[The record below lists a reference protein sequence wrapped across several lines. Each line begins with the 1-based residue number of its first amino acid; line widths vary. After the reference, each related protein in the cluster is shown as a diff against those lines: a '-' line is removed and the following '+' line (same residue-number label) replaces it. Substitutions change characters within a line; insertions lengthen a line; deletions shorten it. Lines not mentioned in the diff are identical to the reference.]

1 MNIAIVAVIIP
12 QVKDLTDVSIRKLSV
27 VNTDEYGNDD
37 YSIIKAVE
45 ESLVEEFK
53 VKTAAKLPNGIRMN
67 IVKRD
72 VIEDVNQSADDICT
86 KFLLDEVF
94 GMYTTSNNSIVARLQ
109 QLATINEAAIAA
121 HLASLAG
128 GGA

>member
-12 QVKDLTDVSIRKLSV
+12 QVKGLTDNSIRKLSV

-45 ESLVEEFK
+45 ESLVKEFHVK
-53 VKTAAKLPNGIRMN
+53 VITQISVSIRMN

-72 VIEDVNQSADDICT
+72 KIDNPNLSADEICT

-94 GMYTTSNNSIVARLQ
+94 GMYM
-109 QLATINEAAIAA
+109 
-121 HLASLAG
+121 
-128 GGA
+128 

>member
-12 QVKDLTDVSIRKLSV
+12 QVKGLTDVSIRKLSV

-53 VKTAAKLPNGIRMN
+53 IKTTVRLPKGIRMN

-72 VIEDVNQSADDICT
+72 VIEDVNQSADDICI

-94 GMYTTSNNSIVARLQ
+94 GMYM
-109 QLATINEAAIAA
+109 
-121 HLASLAG
+121 
-128 GGA
+128 

>member
-12 QVKDLTDVSIRKLSV
+12 QVKGLTDNSIRKLSV

-45 ESLVEEFK
+45 ESIVEEFK
-53 VKTAAKLPNGIRMN
+53 IKTIAKLPNDIRMN

-72 VIEDVNQSADDICT
+72 VIEYVNLSADEICT
-86 KFLLDEVF
+86 NFLLDEVF
-94 GMYTTSNNSIVARLQ
+94 SRYM
-109 QLATINEAAIAA
+109 
-121 HLASLAG
+121 
-128 GGA
+128 

>member
-12 QVKDLTDVSIRKLSV
+12 QIKNLIDDSIRKLSV

-53 VKTAAKLPNGIRMN
+53 VKTITKLPNGIRMN

-72 VIEDVNQSADDICT
+72 KIEDANLSADEICT

-94 GMYTTSNNSIVARLQ
+94 GMYM
-109 QLATINEAAIAA
+109 
-121 HLASLAG
+121 
-128 GGA
+128 

>member
-12 QVKDLTDVSIRKLSV
+12 QIKNLTDKSIRKLSV
-27 VNTDEYGNDD
+27 VNTDEYENDD

-53 VKTAAKLPNGIRMN
+53 VKTIAKLPNGIRMN

-72 VIEDVNQSADDICT
+72 KIDNPNRSADDICT
-86 KFLLDEVF
+86 EFLLDEVF
-94 GMYTTSNNSIVARLQ
+94 DKYMQ
-109 QLATINEAAIAA
+109 
-121 HLASLAG
+121 
-128 GGA
+128 

>member
-12 QVKDLTDVSIRKLSV
+12 QVKGLTDVSIRKLSI

-53 VKTAAKLPNGIRMN
+53 VKTTAKLPNGIRMN

-72 VIEDVNQSADDICT
+72 VIEDVNQNADDICT

-94 GMYTTSNNSIVARLQ
+94 GMYM
-109 QLATINEAAIAA
+109 
-121 HLASLAG
+121 
-128 GGA
+128 

>member
-1 MNIAIVAVIIP
+1 MNIAIVAVVIP
-12 QVKDLTDVSIRKLSV
+12 QVKGLTDVSIRKLSV

-53 VKTAAKLPNGIRMN
+53 IKTILRLPNGIRMN

-72 VIEDVNQSADDICT
+72 KIDNANLSADEICT

-94 GMYTTSNNSIVARLQ
+94 GMYM
-109 QLATINEAAIAA
+109 
-121 HLASLAG
+121 
-128 GGA
+128 

>member
-1 MNIAIVAVIIP
+1 MNIAIVAVVIP
-12 QVKDLTDVSIRKLSV
+12 QVKDLTDVPIRKLSV

-37 YSIIKAVE
+37 YRIIKAVE

-72 VIEDVNQSADDICT
+72 NIDNPNLSADEICT

-94 GMYTTSNNSIVARLQ
+94 GMYM
-109 QLATINEAAIAA
+109 
-121 HLASLAG
+121 
-128 GGA
+128 

>member
-12 QVKDLTDVSIRKLSV
+12 QIKNLTDKSIRKLSV
-27 VNTDEYGNDD
+27 VDTDEYGNDD

-53 VKTAAKLPNGIRMN
+53 VKTIAKLPNGIRMN

-72 VIEDVNQSADDICT
+72 KIDNTNRSADDICT
-86 KFLLDEVF
+86 EFLLDEVF
-94 GMYTTSNNSIVARLQ
+94 NKYMQ
-109 QLATINEAAIAA
+109 
-121 HLASLAG
+121 
-128 GGA
+128 

>member
-1 MNIAIVAVIIP
+1 MNIAIVAVVIP
-12 QVKDLTDVSIRKLSV
+12 QVKGLTDNSIRKLSV

-53 VKTAAKLPNGIRMN
+53 VKTIAKLPNGIRMN

-72 VIEDVNQSADDICT
+72 RINNTNVSADEICT

-94 GMYTTSNNSIVARLQ
+94 GMYM
-109 QLATINEAAIAA
+109 
-121 HLASLAG
+121 
-128 GGA
+128 

>member
-72 VIEDVNQSADDICT
+72 VIENVNQSADDICT

-94 GMYTTSNNSIVARLQ
+94 GMYM
-109 QLATINEAAIAA
+109 
-121 HLASLAG
+121 
-128 GGA
+128 

>member
-12 QVKDLTDVSIRKLSV
+12 QVKGLTDVSIRKLSV
-27 VNTDEYGNDD
+27 VDTDEYGNDD

-45 ESLVEEFK
+45 ESLIEEFK
-53 VKTAAKLPNGIRMN
+53 IKTIAKLPNGIRMN

-72 VIEDVNQSADDICT
+72 KVNPTINADEICT

-94 GMYTTSNNSIVARLQ
+94 GMYM
-109 QLATINEAAIAA
+109 
-121 HLASLAG
+121 
-128 GGA
+128 

>member
-12 QVKDLTDVSIRKLSV
+12 QVGGLTDNSIRKLSV

-45 ESLVEEFK
+45 ESLVKEFH
-53 VKTAAKLPNGIRMN
+53 VKTITQISVGIRMN

-72 VIEDVNQSADDICT
+72 KIDNPNLSADEICT

-94 GMYTTSNNSIVARLQ
+94 TMYM
-109 QLATINEAAIAA
+109 
-121 HLASLAG
+121 
-128 GGA
+128 

>member
-12 QVKDLTDVSIRKLSV
+12 QVKGLTDVSIRKLSV

-45 ESLVEEFK
+45 ESLVKEFH
-53 VKTAAKLPNGIRMN
+53 VKTVSQISVGIRMN

-72 VIEDVNQSADDICT
+72 KIDNPKLSADEICT

-94 GMYTTSNNSIVARLQ
+94 GMYM
-109 QLATINEAAIAA
+109 
-121 HLASLAG
+121 
-128 GGA
+128 

>member
-27 VNTDEYGNDD
+27 VNTDQYGNDD
-37 YSIIKAVE
+37 YRIIKAVE

-53 VKTAAKLPNGIRMN
+53 VKAIAKLPNGIRMN

-72 VIEDVNQSADDICT
+72 KIDNPNLNADEICT

-94 GMYTTSNNSIVARLQ
+94 GMYM
-109 QLATINEAAIAA
+109 
-121 HLASLAG
+121 
-128 GGA
+128 

>member
-1 MNIAIVAVIIP
+1 MNIAIVAVVIP
-12 QVKDLTDVSIRKLSV
+12 QVKGLTDVSIRKLSV

-53 VKTAAKLPNGIRMN
+53 IKTILRLPNGIHMN

-72 VIEDVNQSADDICT
+72 KIDNANLSADEICT

-94 GMYTTSNNSIVARLQ
+94 GMYM
-109 QLATINEAAIAA
+109 
-121 HLASLAG
+121 
-128 GGA
+128 

>member
-12 QVKDLTDVSIRKLSV
+12 QVKGLTDVSIRKLSV
-27 VNTDEYGNDD
+27 INTDEYGKDD
-37 YSIIKAVE
+37 YRIIKAVE

-94 GMYTTSNNSIVARLQ
+94 GMYM
-109 QLATINEAAIAA
+109 
-121 HLASLAG
+121 
-128 GGA
+128 

>member
-1 MNIAIVAVIIP
+1 MNIAIVAVFIP
-12 QVKDLTDVSIRKLSV
+12 QVKGLTDVSIRKLSV

-53 VKTAAKLPNGIRMN
+53 VKTIAKLPNGIRMN

-72 VIEDVNQSADDICT
+72 RIEDANVSADEICT
-86 KFLLDEVF
+86 NFLLDEVF
-94 GMYTTSNNSIVARLQ
+94 SRYM
-109 QLATINEAAIAA
+109 
-121 HLASLAG
+121 
-128 GGA
+128 

>member
-12 QVKDLTDVSIRKLSV
+12 QIKGLTDDSIKKLSV

-53 VKTAAKLPNGIRMN
+53 VKTIAKLPNGIRMN

-72 VIEDVNQSADDICT
+72 RIDNTNVSADEICT
-86 KFLLDEVF
+86 NFLLDEVF
-94 GMYTTSNNSIVARLQ
+94 SRYM
-109 QLATINEAAIAA
+109 
-121 HLASLAG
+121 
-128 GGA
+128 

>member
-12 QVKDLTDVSIRKLSV
+12 QIKDLTDVSIRKLSV
-27 VNTDEYGNDD
+27 VNTDQYGNDD
-37 YSIIKAVE
+37 YRIIKAVE

-53 VKTAAKLPNGIRMN
+53 VKTISKLPNGIRMN

-72 VIEDVNQSADDICT
+72 KIDNPNLSADEICT

-94 GMYTTSNNSIVARLQ
+94 GMYM
-109 QLATINEAAIAA
+109 
-121 HLASLAG
+121 
-128 GGA
+128 

>member
-12 QVKDLTDVSIRKLSV
+12 QVKGLTDNSIRKLSV

-53 VKTAAKLPNGIRMN
+53 IKTILRLPNSIRMN
-67 IVKRD
+67 IIKRD
-72 VIEDVNQSADDICT
+72 VIEDINLSADEICT

-94 GMYTTSNNSIVARLQ
+94 SMYM
-109 QLATINEAAIAA
+109 
-121 HLASLAG
+121 
-128 GGA
+128 

>member
-12 QVKDLTDVSIRKLSV
+12 QVKGLTDNSIRKLSV

-53 VKTAAKLPNGIRMN
+53 IKTILRLPNGIRMN

-72 VIEDVNQSADDICT
+72 KIDNANLSADEICT

-94 GMYTTSNNSIVARLQ
+94 GMYM
-109 QLATINEAAIAA
+109 
-121 HLASLAG
+121 
-128 GGA
+128 

>member
-1 MNIAIVAVIIP
+1 MNIAIVAVVIP
-12 QVKDLTDVSIRKLSV
+12 QVKNLTDVSIRKLSV
-27 VNTDEYGNDD
+27 VNTDEYGKDD

-53 VKTAAKLPNGIRMN
+53 VKTIAKLPNGIRMN

-72 VIEDVNQSADDICT
+72 KIDNPNLSADEICT

-94 GMYTTSNNSIVARLQ
+94 GMYM
-109 QLATINEAAIAA
+109 
-121 HLASLAG
+121 
-128 GGA
+128 

>member
-12 QVKDLTDVSIRKLSV
+12 QVKGLTDVSIRKLSV

-53 VKTAAKLPNGIRMN
+53 VKSISKLPNGIRMN

-94 GMYTTSNNSIVARLQ
+94 GMYM
-109 QLATINEAAIAA
+109 
-121 HLASLAG
+121 
-128 GGA
+128 

>member
-12 QVKDLTDVSIRKLSV
+12 QVKGLTDVSIRKLSV

-45 ESLVEEFK
+45 ESLVKEFE
-53 VKTAAKLPNGIRMN
+53 TDFMAKLSNGIRMN
-67 IVKRD
+67 VVKRD
-72 VIEDVNQSADDICT
+72 KIDNPNLSADEICT

-94 GMYTTSNNSIVARLQ
+94 AMYM
-109 QLATINEAAIAA
+109 
-121 HLASLAG
+121 
-128 GGA
+128 

>member
-12 QVKDLTDVSIRKLSV
+12 QVKDLTDRSIRKLSV

-53 VKTAAKLPNGIRMN
+53 VKTIAKLPNGIRMN

-72 VIEDVNQSADDICT
+72 KIENANVSADEICT
-86 KFLLDEVF
+86 NFLLNEVF
-94 GMYTTSNNSIVARLQ
+94 SRYM
-109 QLATINEAAIAA
+109 
-121 HLASLAG
+121 
-128 GGA
+128 

>member
-12 QVKDLTDVSIRKLSV
+12 QVKGLTDDSIRKLSV

-45 ESLVEEFK
+45 ENLAKEFQ
-53 VKTAAKLPNGIRMN
+53 VKTIAKLPNGIRMN

-72 VIEDVNQSADDICT
+72 RIDNANVSADEICT

-94 GMYTTSNNSIVARLQ
+94 GMYM
-109 QLATINEAAIAA
+109 
-121 HLASLAG
+121 
-128 GGA
+128 

>member
-12 QVKDLTDVSIRKLSV
+12 QIKGLTDDSIRKLSV

-45 ESLVEEFK
+45 ESLVKEFHVK
-53 VKTAAKLPNGIRMN
+53 VITQISVGIRMN

-72 VIEDVNQSADDICT
+72 KIDNPNFSADEICT
-86 KFLLDEVF
+86 NFLLDEVF
-94 GMYTTSNNSIVARLQ
+94 GMYM
-109 QLATINEAAIAA
+109 
-121 HLASLAG
+121 
-128 GGA
+128 

>member
-12 QVKDLTDVSIRKLSV
+12 QVKGLTDVPIRKLSV

-94 GMYTTSNNSIVARLQ
+94 SIYM
-109 QLATINEAAIAA
+109 
-121 HLASLAG
+121 
-128 GGA
+128 